1 MALLTLES
9 QDQNTDLR
17 HCRPI
22 DLNKVVNDAI
32 TQTYYQCDLIG
43 IPYDLTIKDVES
55 LFYHNVIVHYT
66 EQKKLNIH
74 CQIEYIFK
82 KRLVNKDTLPY
93 IQKVFKILCINKV
106 LKPKNFIKKLKDFAK
121 TYKLKYVDEHVLTDC
136 TNKLALLK

>member
-1 MALLTLES
+1 MALLTS
-9 QDQNTDLR
+9 VYQDQNTDLR

-22 DLNKVVNDAI
+22 DLNKIIEDAI
-32 TQTYYQCDLIG
+32 TQTYYQCDLIN
-43 IPYDLTIKDVES
+43 IPYDLTVKDVES
-55 LFYHNVIVHYT
+55 LFYHNVIVHYI
-66 EQKKLNIH
+66 EQKKLNLH
-74 CQIEYIFK
+74 CQVEYIFK
-82 KRLVNKDTLPY
+82 KRLVNKDILPY